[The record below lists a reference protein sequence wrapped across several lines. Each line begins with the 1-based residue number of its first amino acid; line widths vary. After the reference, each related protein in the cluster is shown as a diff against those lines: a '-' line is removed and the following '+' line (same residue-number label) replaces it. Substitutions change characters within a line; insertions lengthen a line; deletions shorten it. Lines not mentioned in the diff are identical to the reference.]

1 MDASSLNGGTVLS
14 KAWLNPV
21 VGSLKANTATAANFV
36 TEDPASG
43 ISKPVTSIV
52 YASQNTLTS
61 PVYNTGGSAYQYVDM
76 TTFGVIGS
84 LVPISKLVVGSTFE
98 VYMSGSFTDNPQG
111 TGALSFYP
119 TFGSGDPTGGQ
130 YAVEILIPY
139 DSIASAKFF
148 EFRCILRV
156 VSFTDTTIT
165 CKASYTS
172 SSSAATSARS
182 FVGGDATANT
192 VTTFSRTVED
202 SFQLIVW
209 VQGQVFGQVV
219 TRDQY
224 YVRQIA

>member
-1 MDASSLNGGTVLS
+1 MDLNSLNSGTVGS
-14 KAWLNPV
+14 KGWLNPV
-21 VGSLKANTATAANFV
+21 VGSITAANLV
-36 TEDPASG
+36 TADARSG
-43 ISKPVTSIV
+43 ISKPVTSIT

-61 PVYNTGGSAYQYVDM
+61 PVYNIGSSAYQYIDM
-76 TTFGVIGS
+76 TTFGVVGS
-84 LVPISKLVVGSTFE
+84 LIPISKLVVGSTFE
-98 VYMSGSFTDNPQG
+98 IYMSGSFTDNPQG
-111 TGALSFYP
+111 TGTLAFYP

-130 YAVEILIPY
+130 YAVEILVPY
-139 DSIASAKFF
+139 DSNVGAKVF
-148 EFRCILRV
+148 EFRCTLRV

-165 CKASYTS
+165 CQASYFS

-182 FVGGDATANT
+182 YIGRDATPNV

-209 VQGQVFGQVV
+209 AQGQQFGQVV